1 MMSLVQL
8 LLERGRFD
16 SLKYFWLWLAVDFRF
31 QNTSVRTVNPQHH
44 ADVIHAGGLLQ
55 GLWQGISWCQSSPC
69 SHAGT
74 VSCKLFSGVLWTNA
88 ERRTRQTKWTRAAI
102 SCNK

>member
-31 QNTSVRTVNPQHH
+31 QNR
-44 ADVIHAGGLLQ
+44 GGTYGKVHSTMLM
-55 GLWQGISWCQSSPC
+55 
-69 SHAGT
+69 
-74 VSCKLFSGVLWTNA
+74 
-88 ERRTRQTKWTRAAI
+88 
-102 SCNK
+102 